1 MNNSGIGRAGA
12 NLAGVAVL
20 LLATTFGAS
29 AQKVN
34 KHISANAFGTSTQMG
49 RIVMVDVRISEL
61 ATGAD
66 QKNLLEA
73 FSENGSEGLVNALE
87 KMRSMGRVSITGTI
101 GYDLK
106 YVRYIQN
113 KDGSK
118 TVRFITDRPVTF
130 GEHWGMTRSQDYNM
144 TMGEISISASGKTKG
159 TLIPAGRL
167 KLNKE
172 KQIEIEAFQNPWDLR
187 QIKVWK

>member
-1 MNNSGIGRAGA
+1 MKNRVSGRSGVLVGGA
-12 NLAGVAVL
+12 AMLIL
-20 LLATTFGAS
+20 LVCISTP

-49 RIVMVDVRISEL
+49 RIVMVDIRISEL

-66 QKNLLEA
+66 QRNLLEA

-106 YVRYIQN
+106 YVRYIQ
-113 KDGSK
+113 
-118 TVRFITDRPVTF
+118 
-130 GEHWGMTRSQDYNM
+130 
-144 TMGEISISASGKTKG
+144 
-159 TLIPAGRL
+159 
-167 KLNKE
+167 
-172 KQIEIEAFQNPWDLR
+172 
-187 QIKVWK
+187 